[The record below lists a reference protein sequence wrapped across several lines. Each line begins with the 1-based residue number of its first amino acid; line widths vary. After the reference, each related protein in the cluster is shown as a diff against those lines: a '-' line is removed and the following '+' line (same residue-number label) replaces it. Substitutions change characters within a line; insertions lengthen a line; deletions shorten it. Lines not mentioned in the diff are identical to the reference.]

1 MSNLSQFTNK
11 QNINLLWDVLL
22 DELCINSN
30 NKSLISNIRT
40 VFESNIKPFTS
51 RSNPK
56 TPIMELNKQFLS
68 QVVLAVN
75 RLFPNLTNLQK
86 QEQNIK
92 RITITNDEAAE
103 PYKIED
109 IQSSRQSE
117 FEKEVEIKRMEL
129 ENYMTPQKPK
139 ELDFTYGNLD
149 GKITAMDSLLAEKL
163 AQRNL
168 DIEQLHNGN
177 YNQTIDPEKWLTSK
191 ETSVK
196 NEKNVPLSNQ
206 PINNRLKHINIDGDN
221 ISLNQDLNNNKNQ
234 KKVSFSDFSDENSSV
249 NIFQKLKKQQP
260 LEEIINTDIEQK
272 QYIEQKSQPLPEIK
286 QEQINRGIIVQNPS
300 ISPIIPKNEMIKQLN
315 DMNTKIDT
323 LYEMVFKLTNS
334 IEELIS
340 DKTNNN
346 SNVITNNDITNN
358 DITNNDITNNE
369 ETN

>member
-117 FEKEVEIKRMEL
+117 FEKEVERKRMEL

-149 GKITAMDSLLAEKL
+149 GKITAMDSLLADKL

-315 DMNTKIDT
+315 DMNTKIDN

-334 IEELIS
+334 IQELIS

-346 SNVITNNDITNN
+346 TNNV
-358 DITNNDITNNE
+358 ITNNE